1 MTITAEIRENGSPR
15 FFLSLLTIILLTKK
29 LKGIKYIPG
38 NHDAPAPQYKPQ
50 RRLTMK
56 GQKAIIVL
64 LAVMLFFGI
73 ASSALGAASFA
84 EIRNMKAEQEAEEET
99 KEDGVEIAGGYT
111 IESTLPISDAY
122 KSGDRSALTD
132 KQKETLDLAKNVIE
146 SETTEDMSD
155 YEKELAIYRYLTK
168 TVDFDSGILTVIP
181 TTTQDCD
188 NPYGTLKYHNAVCVG
203 YATTFRMFMQM
214 FGLECMV
221 VHDTA
226 LGHSW
231 DLVKLGDNW
240 YHTDCYMD
248 SGTSDSYRNFNMTD
262 ETCRQSHDWDADF
275 YPAADSTEYN
285 YFVRNSEDVDD
296 VYDLP
301 ARMSDKINE
310 EAQSFA
316 FRIAADTSK
325 EDQKAAMYI
334 ANSVTEY
341 LNSQDDG
348 YYEANWVADTD
359 GSFVLCISF
368 SNFNEKDY
376 ELDDDTLE
384 KANNSI
390 TEFFPDFTGD
400 YEDYEDGEFYY
411 EEGAKG

>member
-1 MTITAEIRENGSPR
+1 
-15 FFLSLLTIILLTKK
+15 
-29 LKGIKYIPG
+29 
-38 NHDAPAPQYKPQ
+38 
-50 RRLTMK
+50 MK

-132 KQKETLDLAKNVIE
+132 KQKETLDLAKKVID

-214 FGLECMV
+214 FGLDCMV

-248 SGTSDSYRNFNMTD
+248 SGTSDSYRNFNMND

-390 TEFFPDFTGD
+390 TEIFPDFTGN
-400 YEDYEDGEFYY
+400 YEDYEDGGFYY
-411 EEGAKG
+411 EEGTKG